1 MYNDQSNFMH
11 QFWKVEGLST
21 TEWKMSAM
29 GAMMMVLGNGGAD
42 LILWQCPSKCLLS
55 YTCIYAFRYFKLLK
69 ITYTMHTI
77 VWTNFNFR
85 YMYIIYHTGPNNPEL
100 VYLQMS
106 IFIPFLYS
114 YMIRVFI
121 LHKLFSFSESHVT
134 TEILFY
140 WNLTVDW
147 VKVKW
152 KYFLAFYSTWLG
164 ACLVGLPL
172 QLLL

>member
-1 MYNDQSNFMH
+1 MLTWYYDSVLQNVCCPTHAFMH
-11 QFWKVEGLST
+11 LDTS
-21 TEWKMSAM
+21 
-29 GAMMMVLGNGGAD
+29 
-42 LILWQCPSKCLLS
+42 
-55 YTCIYAFRYFKLLK
+55 KLLK

-106 IFIPFLYS
+106 IFIHFLPQYILNILYDS
-114 YMIRVFI
+114 FMIKVFI
-121 LHKLFSFSESHVT
+121 LHKLYSFSESHVT

>member
-106 IFIPFLYS
+106 IFIPFLFIFCHNIFWIY
-114 YMIRVFI
+114 YMILLWSKCLFCINCIVLVKVMSQLKYCSI
-121 LHKLFSFSESHVT
+121 ETWQLIESKLSES
-134 TEILFY
+134 IF
-140 WNLTVDW
+140 
-147 VKVKW
+147 
-152 KYFLAFYSTWLG
+152 
-164 ACLVGLPL
+164 
-172 QLLL
+172 